1 MTDMKNSLG
10 LNSNAQEESKYVKKN
25 ENDLPLLLI
34 TEEMFEC
41 SLCHQLLME
50 PVTTSCGHSYC
61 KGCILRALDH
71 DNRCP
76 LCRTVI
82 HISPD
87 HGVSV
92 MLQQMILANFPLQ
105 YQARKDEL
113 DKELGSQKDSLPL
126 FVLSSLV
133 LFPNQPLPLH
143 VFEPRYRLMI
153 RRCLESGKKF
163 GIVSNINNQLSSCG
177 TAALIESQY
186 LFPDG
191 RSLLATLGT
200 DRFRILDTWDRD
212 GYKVARI
219 EYFEDDQISP
229 ERIILV
235 EEKFNMLKE
244 ICLNNFVSLLPAV
257 EKKFGKMPSDNYKL
271 FAWWLCAFIPA
282 DTKFKQGLLETL
294 DVELRF
300 DLLIKMALS
309 LDPSRV
315 ATCNIS

>member
-1 MTDMKNSLG
+1 MKNSLG
-10 LNSNAQEESKYVKKN
+10 INENNSKEGTRYVKRE
-25 ENDLPLLLI
+25 ENDLPLLLL

-41 SLCHQLLME
+41 ALCHQLLME

-61 KGCILRALDH
+61 KNCILRALDH

-82 HISPD
+82 HMSPD

-92 MLQQMILANFPLQ
+92 MLQQMIQANFPLQ
-105 YQARKDEL
+105 YQARKDESE
-113 DKELGSQKDSLPL
+113 KESDSQKMSLPL
-126 FVLSSLV
+126 FVLGSLV

-163 GIVSNINNQLSSCG
+163 GIVSNINNKLSSIG
-177 TAALIESQY
+177 TSAIIESQY

-191 RSLLATLGT
+191 RSLIATLGSE
-200 DRFRILDTWDRD
+200 RFKILETWDKD
-212 GYKVARI
+212 GYKIARI
-219 EYFEDDQISP
+219 EYIVDIPVAP
-229 ERIILV
+229 EREFLV

-244 ICLNNFVSLLPAV
+244 ICLNNFVSILPSV
-257 EKKFGKMPSDNYKL
+257 EKKFGKMPADNFSL

-282 DTKFKQGLLETL
+282 DTKFKQELLETL
-294 DVELRF
+294 DVEMRL

-309 LDPSRV
+309 LDPNRI